1 MNMKK
6 LLFAVVCA
14 LAFVACKQGKS
25 DADLAG
31 AQLRDSLNRVIEQKD
46 TEINDLMS
54 TMNEIEEGFREI
66 NEAENRLSLARD
78 GEGANREQRI
88 RENLQFIQ
96 STMKQNRE
104 LIAKLQRQLR
114 EGSIKGDQLQRT
126 IENLTK
132 QMEEKDQQLQQLRA
146 ELLETTDQENREY
159 YYGPEGGES
168 VKERDGATTTERRDG
183 FGNTVYH
190 ERVSAEEDGDS
201 SISITEYEYGGDG
214 RRERRTENSEDYYG
228 GYRAN
233 GTHSHEST
241 TVIAYEYDG
250 EGRLSGTTK
259 ERTYVEVTR
268 TGTSTGTTIERS
280 EYSYGDGVVTIN
292 SHIENSYSS
301 GSSDSWDNEET
312 FEINAYG
319 RKL

>member
-132 QMEEKDQQLQQLRA
+132 QMEEKDKQLQQLRE
-146 ELLETTDQENREY
+146 ELDAKDIHIMDLDEKIANLNTNVDNLTEEGNRKAQKINDQDQQLHTAWYVFGTKDEL
-159 YYGPEGGES
+159 
-168 VKERDGATTTERRDG
+168 KEQR
-183 FGNTVYH
+183 
-190 ERVSAEEDGDS
+190 
-201 SISITEYEYGGDG
+201 I
-214 RRERRTENSEDYYG
+214 
-228 GYRAN
+228 
-233 GTHSHEST
+233 
-241 TVIAYEYDG
+241 YDG
-250 EGRLSGTTK
+250 GKVLQGNFNRSYFTKIDIRVTK
-259 ERTYVEVTR
+259 EIKLYSRSAKMLTAHPASSYTLQRDATKQYVLRITNPQQFWS
-268 TGTSTGTTIERS
+268 TSKYLVIQ
-280 EYSYGDGVVTIN
+280 V
-292 SHIENSYSS
+292 
-301 GSSDSWDNEET
+301 
-312 FEINAYG
+312 
-319 RKL
+319 K